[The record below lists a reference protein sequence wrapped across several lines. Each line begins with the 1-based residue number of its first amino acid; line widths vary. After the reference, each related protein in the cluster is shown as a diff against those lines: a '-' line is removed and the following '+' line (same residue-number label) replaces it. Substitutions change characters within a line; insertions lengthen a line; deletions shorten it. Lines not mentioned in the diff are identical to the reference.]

1 VRVGERRPCDVA
13 TKALMVGDLQPGMHG
28 KSVDLG
34 GAKMDR
40 LEARAYR
47 LIDIADPFS

>member
-1 VRVGERRPCDVA
+1 
-13 TKALMVGDLQPGMHG
+13 MVGDLQPGMHG